1 MPFDSPTPIRPNPR
15 WRPAAILPAA
25 ILENS
30 NGRIS
35 ATGHSIHFMFGS
47 RVGFGGRRIE
57 WRYFRLD
64 HIQHISGMGYPSHL
78 HEKETSFVGIWER
91 IVRDE

>member
-1 MPFDSPTPIRPNPR
+1 
-15 WRPAAILPAA
+15 
-25 ILENS
+25 
-30 NGRIS
+30 
-35 ATGHSIHFMFGS
+35 MFGS